1 MQFNL
6 INSRVCVCAIQKSE
20 GKASPKKNKKKVCTT
35 TDVLGVNIR
44 MRTWADAD
52 FS

>member
-20 GKASPKKNKKKVCTT
+20 GKASPQKNKKKVCTT